1 MNKLFKKLGFGDKT
15 ARTSGLLLSSHL
27 EGRLFM
33 ACHIFALITMMHI

>member
-15 ARTSGLLLSSHL
+15 AKNFWAIIIVAFG
-27 EGRLFM
+27 GRLFM